1 MRNEDKKI
9 ENKEKNVKIELIKM
23 KSIEN
28 NDITVGYVEI
38 KGIRYIPDF
47 VISYFLLKEITTLR
61 YTQKIT
67 RMREFMRPYLTTDKY
82 RQTFLIGED
91 YLISTK
97 KQLSDKKYQKK
108 LRDVNER
115 INEIK
120 MKDDELIDY
129 SYLKA
134 LENERSNYEACVD
147 EYKHLTV
154 DEELFEKIKSM
165 RMELARLNGIELPT
179 ETGRGKGRGLQRV
192 LLYNEKGLRKYFS
205 YMRFDNV
212 RLSKNDYAKMSKSD
226 KWGHKRRND
235 FHNFTRVE
243 EFYKIMFNKEI
254 NYTEYFFCLVSQAM
268 KINKLI
274 KEYSEKLFNEF
285 KKMISYDEDLKRKYF
300 MVTKESMQI
309 NFRDY
314 AERVFLKNEK
324 LSYLTVPYKN
334 YRAFKGFIK
343 ELDELIEKKQEKRV
357 LDIFENVNTV
367 AQGSRLE
374 LKYFEKQLE
383 QEIFNNDEL
392 KLNNTIIQDY
402 REQYKT
408 FKEMDFFK
416 GSLRYRKEQL
426 KLFNEM
432 FVKANIEGVVDVERL
447 YSKIE
452 LFEMFNKRL
461 NRISDISVETY
472 FLLND
477 MLQNHKITKEQ
488 IGMGYYTYCK
498 LKYSTLEQ
506 RKELTKEINYWI
518 VDKVE
523 KLKGMEY
530 ADKYFEL
537 KKKSQKLQDKFIV
550 EKKKCEEFVAK
561 RKNDLIGKFTELDYT
576 VKTLNDYIKN
586 EIITKNYVEQDLLE
600 NERIAKEFQ
609 EIDTFFEDLW
619 KDGGIKSSNNSTSL
633 DDLSLENIV
642 EANRRRRNGGRYL

>member
-1 MRNEDKKI
+1 MKNEDKKI

-28 NDITVGYVEI
+28 NDITVGYVKI

-82 RQTFLIGED
+82 KQTFLIGED

-97 KQLSDKKYQKK
+97 KQLSDNKYQKK
-108 LRDVNER
+108 LRNVNER

-120 MKDDELIDY
+120 MKDDKVIDY
-129 SYLKA
+129 SYLKD
-134 LENERSNYEACVD
+134 LENERSNYEACID
-147 EYKHLTV
+147 EYKHLTINE
-154 DEELFEKIKSM
+154 DLFEKIKDM

-179 ETGRGKGRGLQRV
+179 ETGKGKGRGLQRV
-192 LLYNEKGLRKYFS
+192 VLYNENGMRKYFS

-212 RLSKNDYAKMSKSD
+212 RLSKNDYARMSKSD

-243 EFYKIMFNKEI
+243 EFYKIMFDKEI

-274 KEYSEKLFNEF
+274 KEYSKKLFNEF
-285 KKMISYDEDLKRKYF
+285 EKMKVDNFELKGKYF
-300 MVTKESMQI
+300 MVTEESMQI

-343 ELDELIEKKQEKRV
+343 ELDTLIEKKQNNRV

-392 KLNNTIIQDY
+392 KLNNTILKDY
-402 REQYKT
+402 KEQYNT
-408 FKEMDFFK
+408 FKQMDFFK

-426 KLFNEM
+426 KMFNEM
-432 FVKANIEGVVDVERL
+432 FVKANITGVVDVERL

-452 LFEMFNKRL
+452 LFEMFNERL
-461 NRISDISVETY
+461 NKISDISVETY

-477 MLQNHKITKEQ
+477 MLQNHKINKEQ

-498 LKYSTLEQ
+498 LNYSTLEQ
-506 RKELTKEINYWI
+506 RKEHTKEINYWI
-518 VDKVE
+518 VDKAGG
-523 KLKGMEY
+523 LKGMDY
-530 ADKYFEL
+530 ADKFFEL
-537 KKKSQKLQDKFIV
+537 KEKGKKLKDIFTEERNKC
-550 EKKKCEEFVAK
+550 KKFVAEN
-561 RKNDLIGKFTELDYT
+561 KNDLIGKFTELDYT
-576 VKTLNDYIKN
+576 VNTLNEYIKN
-586 EIITKNYVEQDLLE
+586 EIITKNFVEQDTLE

-619 KDGGIKSSNNSTSL
+619 KDGGIKPSNNSISL
-633 DDLSLENIV
+633 DDLSLENIAK
-642 EANRRRRNGGRYL
+642 ANRKRNGGR

>member
-1 MRNEDKKI
+1 MRNEKI
-9 ENKEKNVKIELIKM
+9 ENKENNIKIELIKM

-28 NDITVGYVEI
+28 NDITIGYVEV

-67 RMREFMRPYLTTDKY
+67 RMREFMRPYLTTSKY

-108 LRDVNER
+108 LRDVSVR
-115 INEIK
+115 INEIE
-120 MKDDELIDY
+120 MKDEKVVDCG
-129 SYLKA
+129 YLKA
-134 LENERSNYEACVD
+134 LKYERSNYEACVD
-147 EYKHLTV
+147 EFKNLTI
-154 DEELFEKIKSM
+154 DEELFEKIKGM
-165 RMELARLNGIELPT
+165 RMELAKLNGIELPT
-179 ETGRGKGRGLQRV
+179 ETGKGKGRGLQRV
-192 LLYNEKGLRKYFS
+192 VLFNEEGIRKYFS

-212 RLSKNDYAKMSKSD
+212 RLSKNDYAKMSKTD
-226 KWGHKRRND
+226 KWGHKRKND

-243 EFYKIMFNKEI
+243 EFYKLMFDKEI
-254 NYTEYFFCLVSQAM
+254 NYTEYFYCLVSQAM

-274 KEYSEKLFNEF
+274 KEYSKKLYNEF
-285 KKMISYDEDLKRKYF
+285 EKMKSYNEDLKRKYF
-300 MVTKESMQI
+300 MVTEENMQI

-314 AERVFLKNEK
+314 IERVFLKNEK

-343 ELDELIEKKQEKRV
+343 ELDTIIEGKQEKRV
-357 LDIFENVNTV
+357 LDIFDNINIVS
-367 AQGSRLE
+367 QGSRLE

-392 KLNNTIIQDY
+392 KLDNHILQDY
-402 REQYKT
+402 KEQYNT

-426 KLFNEM
+426 KMFNEM

-452 LFEMFNKRL
+452 LFEMFNRRL
-461 NRISDISVETY
+461 NKISDVSVETY
-472 FLLND
+472 FLEND
-477 MLQNHKITKEQ
+477 MLQNHKITKKQ

-506 RKELTKEINYWI
+506 RKELVKEQKYWLI
-518 VDKVE
+518 DKVE
-523 KLKGMEY
+523 RLKGQDFT
-530 ADKYFEL
+530 DKYFEL
-537 KKKSQKLQDKFIV
+537 KEKGKKYEDIFTK
-550 EKKKCEEFVAK
+550 EKERCKKFVAEN
-561 RKNDLIGKFTELDYT
+561 KNDLIGKYTELDYT
-576 VKTLNDYIKN
+576 VKTLNEYIKN
-586 EIITKNYVEQDLLE
+586 EIITKNYVEQDSLE
-600 NERIAKEFQ
+600 NERVAKEFQ

-619 KDGGIKSSNNSTSL
+619 KDGGIKPSTNKSNSIN
-633 DDLSLENIV
+633 DLSLEEIARV
-642 EANRRRRNGGRYL
+642 TRRRKGGR